1 MEFSLIL
8 EEIKVLKALI
18 DQLIVTH
25 PEWNLKRPECKILPQ
40 NIPAYQTVDLT
51 ETIGVA
57 SLLPHWCIY
66 SVDLPLVVYKLS
78 EN

>member
-1 MEFSLIL
+1 MLLREFHQTN
-8 EEIKVLKALI
+8 LKEL
-18 DQLIVTH
+18 LSFGFLGT
-25 PEWNLKRPECKILPQ
+25 EWNLKRPECKILPQ